1 MRVIED
7 KVAKVKSNKEWRRE
21 YMTLLMRE
29 QEIRE
34 EGIEVGIRASVKM
47 LKSLHIP
54 EQTMIEQLVEQ
65 FPLAILLQ
73 K

>member
-1 MRVIED
+1 
-7 KVAKVKSNKEWRRE
+7 
-21 YMTLLMRE
+21 MTLLMRE

-34 EGIEVGIRASVKM
+34 EGIRASVKM

-65 FPLAILLQ
+65 FQLTEEEAISFI
-73 K
+73 KEE

>member
-1 MRVIED
+1 
-7 KVAKVKSNKEWRRE
+7 
-21 YMTLLMRE
+21 MTLLMRE